1 MALAAAHHPPG
12 HDHRPVIAVL
22 PIVLIAEG
30 LWR

>member
-1 MALAAAHHPPG
+1 MALGAAHHPG
-12 HDHRPVIAVL
+12 HDRRPVIAVL